1 VAAGQANSNRQGLN
15 KDALRGMQSALD
27 DETAHADTFLCCRP
41 LKDEHPLVVSG
52 LRSVG
57 LLRRQVTS
65 GAWFSLFPPPAL
77 VCRVDYRTIR
87 PVANEVRMHPGNHD
101 IGL

>member
-65 GAWFSLFPPPAL
+65 GAWFSLFPLLRWFVAWIIERFAL
-77 VCRVDYRTIR
+77 WQTR
-87 PVANEVRMHPGNHD
+87 
-101 IGL
+101 